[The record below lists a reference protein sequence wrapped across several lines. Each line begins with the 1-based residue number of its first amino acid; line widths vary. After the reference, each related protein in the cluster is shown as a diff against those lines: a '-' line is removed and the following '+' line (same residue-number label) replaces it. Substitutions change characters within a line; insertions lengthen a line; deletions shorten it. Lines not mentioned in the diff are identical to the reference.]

1 MSDMVFIETPEV
13 PDYIMEDLRQRRGLD
28 EYDTSEDSEILEMS
42 GFEFLDEWL
51 KWNGMIGY
59 TTDILDVIHAA
70 YGIDL
75 IEYPFDEPIKRI
87 KEE

>member
-1 MSDMVFIETPEV
+1 MNDVVFIETPEV
-13 PDYIMEDLRQRRGLD
+13 PDYIMEDLRQRRGVD
-28 EYDTSEDSEILEMS
+28 EYDMSKDPEILKMS

-51 KWNGMIGY
+51 KWNGIIGY
-59 TTDILDVIHAA
+59 TADILDVIYAA

-75 IEYPFDEPIKRI
+75 TEYPFDEQIKRT